1 MNALRYLPRPS
12 KDGRWYVIILS
23 GADFWSGLNK
33 QQTKTAYGS
42 CYTRLESRMT
52 YCNAEWVL
60 KADDHEIAKTLAH
73 EYGHLLCNCLVEQ
86 GADAEAVHLLDD
98 QKRHVN

>member
-1 MNALRYLPRPS
+1 
-12 KDGRWYVIILS
+12 
-23 GADFWSGLNK
+23 
-33 QQTKTAYGS
+33 
-42 CYTRLESRMT
+42 MT